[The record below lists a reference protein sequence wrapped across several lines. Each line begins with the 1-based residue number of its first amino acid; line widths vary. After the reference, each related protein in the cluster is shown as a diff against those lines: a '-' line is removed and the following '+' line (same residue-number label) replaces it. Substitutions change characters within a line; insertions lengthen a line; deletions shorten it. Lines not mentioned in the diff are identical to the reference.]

1 MDLLIPKRNQARSI
15 QAMSE
20 SPSVL
25 HLTAHF
31 SGRVQGVGFRY
42 TVYQVAKEFEVS
54 GYVQN
59 LSDGR
64 VRLEAEGE
72 RVEEIL
78 LIRKNSEDTH
88 VFERLEAVGVLTFI
102 SLLVER
108 KWVS

>member
-1 MDLLIPKRNQARSI
+1 
-15 QAMSE
+15 MSE
-20 SPSVL
+20 SPLVF

-42 TVYQVAKEFEVS
+42 TAYQVAKEFEVS

-72 RVEEIL
+72 RSEVESFL
-78 LIRKNSEDTH
+78 DSVRDRMDGLIREVEDT
-88 VFERLEAVGVLTFI
+88 TDT
-102 SLLVER
+102 R
-108 KWVS
+108 KALFSGFSIR